1 MINHLIAWSLRR
13 RFAVLLASL
22 VILGYGSYTAL
33 RMPVDVFPDLTAPT
47 VTIVVEG
54 RGMAPEEMEPLVTF
68 PIETAV
74 NGATQVRR
82 VRSATGIG
90 IAVIWVEFEW
100 GTDIQRARQT
110 VTERLATVAASLPEH
125 VEPPVL
131 APISSMMGEILFV
144 GLTSDRHSGL
154 ELRDTARLQ
163 LERRLLSVEGVSK
176 ITPIGGDERQFQV
189 VLSTARMRAL
199 DISRGQVAE
208 ALRAGNENVSAGFL
222 IDGGAET
229 ILRGIGRYTNIEQ
242 IAATVVERRET
253 RSITVE
259 DVALVQV
266 GSAIKRGTA
275 ALSTRDEEGIA
286 RTQDAVVLAVQKQPS
301 ANTLELTRTL
311 DGVLDEIQASLPAG
325 MQVHKRLFRQADFI
339 ENSIANTT
347 SALIEGALFVVLV
360 VVLFLASFQASLITL
375 LAIPISLLTAVL
387 ALALFGVSINTMTLG
402 GMAIA
407 IGSLVDDAII
417 DVENVVRR
425 LRENRRRPK
434 EQRLPSLR
442 VIYLAS
448 AEVRTSI
455 VLATGIILLVFAPLF
470 FLSGV
475 EGRLLVPLGAAFCVA
490 LAASLVT
497 ALTLTPALCAVLLP
511 ESKTIRKVEEPKLV
525 SLLKRMYAGP
535 LRFAMRFPMAVVLP
549 SLIAFVFSVIVAG
562 RMGKNF
568 LPEFNEGALIVG
580 LVSLPG
586 TSLEQSDQ
594 LASLAQLA
602 LMEHPEVVAMSRRTG
617 RAEADEHV
625 QGVEASELEIMLD
638 MEASVARGFP
648 RRSKAELLDAM
659 RSDLARV
666 PGLQATFGQ
675 PIGHRVDHML
685 SGTRANI
692 AVKIFGDE
700 LGELRSLAAKV
711 EAEMTGIPGIVDLST
726 DQQVEVAQLRVEFD
740 RPALARY
747 GLSVAEASRALEAA
761 YQGEIIGEVLVGR
774 QSYDLSLRL
783 ADGEGAR
790 RDAVGEILI
799 DTPQGLKV
807 PMRSVARLVDG
818 RGPNFITREN
828 VQRKIVVMCNVAGR
842 DMEGVVTDI
851 RAAIE
856 AGVSFPPGYFVQ
868 YGGQFETA
876 TAANRRLAVLG
887 IIAILGIALLLGS
900 MFRSLRE
907 VLLIMLNLPL
917 ALIGGVVGVALS
929 GGVISIASIIGF
941 VSVFGIAAR
950 NGIMLVSHVRHLQ
963 EEEGVDDFP
972 EAVRRAAMERL
983 APILMTAISAGL
995 ALIPL
1000 ALRGDEPGTEILTPM
1015 AIVILFGLISSTL
1028 LNMLVVPALFVRVGR
1043 RAADPNLEDSPT
1055 QEHASERSSGPG
1067 LAFLLLIGLG
1077 FTVPACASF
1086 EPEDDYARAAEAV
1099 EASTGRSDLRLPDSP
1114 RMNWAEVESI
1124 LADGLSLEDAQ
1135 LLTLAHHPGLRARF
1149 LEIGI
1154 GHADWLQAKL
1164 LANPFLD
1171 FALRFPSG
1179 GGGSILE
1186 AVLGFELLDLWQAPA
1201 RTELARRNLDATIL
1215 AIAFEAAQ
1223 ALDATRRAYFQAV
1236 YAEATRK
1243 LAFEEGEIRD
1253 YQWELARIRVD
1264 AGAADRLEL
1273 SAAQLAAQDFALL
1286 YPSVEA
1292 ESHRARSALARSLSI
1307 RDSLLGTD
1315 LVDSHSESTAQ
1326 DPDVGLMRFLKSN
1339 QLIQAA
1345 LDSRLDLQALAMTT
1359 QALQSRVN
1367 WEESRVWP
1375 QASAGVGFESPK
1387 AGDEIGAAL
1396 SLQLPIFD
1404 RNQAQIARAKLL
1416 LKQAELMLEQAR
1428 IEVGHDISDAAQ
1440 RYVRA
1445 SYDLHSARLGLEP
1458 TAREALELAVQAR
1471 AAGSATTDTV
1481 LDARIRLLSVRR
1493 ALLQL
1498 KLEVVLAASA
1508 LERELGQPISSA
1520 YSGSDK

>member
-22 VILGYGSYTAL
+22 AILGYGSYTAL

-47 VTIVVEG
+47 VTVVVEG
-54 RGMAPEEMEPLVTF
+54 HGMAPEEMEPLVTF

-110 VTERLATVAASLPEH
+110 VTERLATVAASLPDH

-163 LERRLLSVEGVSK
+163 LKRRLLSVEGVSQV
-176 ITPIGGDERQFQV
+176 TPIGGDERQFQV

-199 DISRGQVAE
+199 NITRSQVAE
-208 ALRAGNENVSAGFL
+208 ALRAGNENVSAGFV

-229 ILRGIGRYTNIEQ
+229 ILRGIGRYTNVEQ
-242 IAATVVERRET
+242 IAATVVESRAT
-253 RSITVE
+253 RSITVD

-266 GSAIKRGTA
+266 GPAIKRGTA
-275 ALSTRDEEGIA
+275 AVSVRDENGVG
-286 RTQDAVVLAVQKQPS
+286 RTEDAVVLAIQKQPT

-311 DGVLDEIQASLPAG
+311 DGVLDEIQASLPLG

-339 ENSIANTT
+339 ENSIENTT
-347 SALIEGALFVVLV
+347 AALIEGALFVLLV
-360 VVLFLASFQASLITL
+360 VVLFLASFKASLITL
-375 LAIPISLLTAVL
+375 LALPISLLTAVL
-387 ALALFGVSINTMTLG
+387 ALAMFGVSINTMTLG

-425 LRENRRRPK
+425 LRENRRKPK
-434 EQRLPSLR
+434 QQRLPSLR

-455 VLATGIILLVFAPLF
+455 VLATCIILLVFAPLF

-511 ESKTIRKVEEPKLV
+511 GSKTIREVQEPKV
-525 SLLKRMYAGP
+525 VALLKRMYVGP

-568 LPEFNEGALIVG
+568 LPEFNEGALVVG

-594 LASLAQLA
+594 LAGLAQQA
-602 LMEHPEVVAMSRRTG
+602 LMEHPEVLAMARRTG

-625 QGVEASELEIMLD
+625 QGVEVSELEIMLD
-638 MEASVARGFP
+638 MEAPVAQGLP
-648 RRSKAELLDAM
+648 RRSKAALLDAM
-659 RSDLARV
+659 RGDLARV

-692 AVKIFGDE
+692 AVKIFGDD
-700 LGELRSLAAKV
+700 LGELRSLASKV
-711 EAEMTGIPGIVDLST
+711 EMAMSGIPGIVDLST

-761 YQGEIIGEVLVGR
+761 YQGEVIGQVLEGQ
-774 QSYDLSLRL
+774 QSYDLALRL
-783 ADGEGAR
+783 ADGVGAR
-790 RDAVGEILI
+790 RDAVDEILI
-799 DTPQGLKV
+799 DTPRGWKV
-807 PMRSVARLVDG
+807 PMRNVARLVDD

-828 VQRKIVVMCNVAGR
+828 VQRKIVVMCNVADR
-842 DMEGVVTDI
+842 DMEGVVADI
-851 RAAIE
+851 RSAIE
-856 AGVSFPPGYFVQ
+856 ADVDFPQGYFVQ

-887 IIAILGIALLLGS
+887 IIAILGVALLLGS

-917 ALIGGVVGVALS
+917 ALIGGVLGVALT

-963 EEEGVDDFP
+963 EEEGVTDFP

-983 APILMTAISAGL
+983 APILMTAVSAGL

-1043 RAADPNLEDSPT
+1043 PAVDANPEDTPT
-1055 QEHASERSSGPG
+1055 QEHASERGAGPG
-1067 LAFLLLIGLG
+1067 LAFLLLITLS
-1077 FTVPACASF
+1077 VAAPACASF

-1099 EASTGRSDLRLPDSP
+1099 EASTGRDDLSLPGTPLMTWS
-1114 RMNWAEVESI
+1114 EVDAI
-1124 LADGLSLEDAQ
+1124 LADGLSLEEAQ
-1135 LLTLAHHPGLRARF
+1135 YLTLANNPGLQAKF
-1149 LEIGI
+1149 LEIGL

-1171 FALRFPSG
+1171 FSLRFPSG

-1186 AVLGFELLDLWQAPA
+1186 AVLGFEIMELWQAPA
-1201 RTELARRNLDATIL
+1201 RADLARRELDATIM
-1215 AIAFEAAQ
+1215 AIAFEAAR
-1223 ALDATRRAYFQAV
+1223 ALDETRNAYFQAV
-1236 YAEATRK
+1236 YAEAIFK
-1243 LAFEEGEIRD
+1243 LAGEEGRLLQEQVKVARLRVD
-1253 YQWELARIRVD
+1253 SGVADQTELNAAELASSLAGAHFLGLEAARLQARSELARK
-1264 AGAADRLEL
+1264 
-1273 SAAQLAAQDFALL
+1273 
-1286 YPSVEA
+1286 
-1292 ESHRARSALARSLSI
+1292 LSI
-1307 RDSLLGTD
+1307 RHSLERTELIDSFG
-1315 LVDSHSESTAQ
+1315 DSS
-1326 DPDVGLMRFLKSN
+1326 PDEIDHGLMHFLVSRELIKSG
-1339 QLIQAA
+1339 LE
-1345 LDSRLDLQALAMTT
+1345 SRLDLQALALTVE
-1359 QALQSRVN
+1359 ALRSRID
-1367 WEESRVWP
+1367 WEETRVWP
-1375 QASAGVGFESPK
+1375 QASGGVAIESTS
-1387 AGDEIGAAL
+1387 AGDEIGPAL
-1396 SLQLPIFD
+1396 SMQLPILD
-1404 RNQAQIARAKLL
+1404 RNQAQIARAELL
-1416 LKQAELMLEQAR
+1416 LQQAELLLEQAR
-1428 IEVGHDISDAAQ
+1428 IDVGHDIHDAGQ
-1440 RYVRA
+1440 RMAKA
-1445 SYDLHSARLGLEP
+1445 SYSLDIARQGLVP
-1458 TAREALELAVQAR
+1458 QAQQALELAVQAR
-1471 AAGSATTDTV
+1471 AAGSATTEAV
-1481 LDARIRLLSVRR
+1481 LAARMRQVSVRR
-1493 ALLQL
+1493 TFLQL
-1498 KLEVVLAASA
+1498 QLELVLAESA
-1508 LERELGQPISSA
+1508 LERVIGQPISSA
-1520 YSGSDK
+1520 YHGSDK